1 MPRAK
6 PILILTVGLPY
17 SGKTRWARLQGH
29 PIVCP
34 DSIRVAM
41 HGQRFASAAEPF
53 VWVFA
58 HMMVRALFLAG
69 HDTVIL
75 DACNNTAKRRHEWKS
90 ASYQRQYHVL
100 DVPFDLCHERALAA
114 GDYDVMESITRMAS
128 AHESIQPHEWERDGE
143 GA

>member
-1 MPRAK
+1 MPRAQ

-17 SGKTRWARLQGH
+17 SGKTRWARLQGL

-58 HMMVRALFLAG
+58 KMMVRALFLAG
-69 HDTVIL
+69 HDRVIV
-75 DACNNTAKRRHEWKS
+75 DACNNTVKRRHEWKS
-90 ASYQRQYHVL
+90 ANWQRQYQYFKA
-100 DVPFDLCHERALAA
+100 PFEVCLERAEAVQ
-114 GDYDVMESITRMAS
+114 DFDVRESIMRMAA
-128 AHESIQPHEWERDGE
+128 AHEGLSPDGSE
-143 GA
+143 EP